1 MIQSS
6 PERIAEYQRRGWWG
20 RTRVDDVFRAAVAE
34 AGDREAVVDPPN
46 RDELTGGD
54 QRRYTFAELDRLVDG
69 LAARLLAVGL
79 RKDDVLATQLP
90 NTVEGVVTFL
100 ACARLGLVFC
110 PVAMQFR
117 EHELR
122 YILGKS
128 GARAFMTVPRFKD
141 TEPAAR
147 GERLLPEFERLHH
160 LLVWREQ
167 EAAPTDLALDRLT
180 EADTGPLGDY
190 LDRLDI
196 DPHETLTLCWTSGTE
211 SRPKGV
217 PRHHAHWVV
226 NGESCTE
233 CGQLREGENI
243 LNPFPMVNIASLGGM
258 VMPWL
263 MTRGKLVQHHPFDL
277 PVFLRQMA
285 EEKINYTVAPPAIL
299 NLLLKNDDLLA
310 KTDISH
316 LRCIGS
322 GSAPLAPWMVKG
334 WQEQHG
340 IVVVNIFG
348 SNEGCSLFSTGED
361 FPDPEDRAL
370 YFPRYGVAGLEWPS
384 RFQKKILTCLKDPET
399 GEVITEPNR
408 PGELCFDG
416 AMRFDGYWQDDELN
430 AEVIDADGF
439 YHSGDLFEL
448 VDDGEPIP
456 RRYRFIGRVKELIIR
471 GGMNISP
478 AELDA
483 LVESHPSIQEAA
495 VFGIP
500 DEVLGEKVCAAVVPK
515 PGETINLDD
524 IVEHLQGLQVASY
537 KWPQEIVLMEA
548 LPRNPLGKVLR
559 RALGRPADA

>member
-6 PERIAEYQRRGWWG
+6 PERIAEYQQRGWWG
-20 RTRVDDVFRAAVAE
+20 QTTVDDVFRDAVAR
-34 AGDREAVVDPPN
+34 AGAEEAVVDPPN
-46 RDELTGGD
+46 KDELTGAA
-54 QRRYTFAELDRLVDG
+54 QQRYTFAELDRLVDG
-69 LAARLLAVGL
+69 LASRLLALGL

-90 NTVEGVVTFL
+90 NTVEGVVAFL

-128 GARAFMTVPRFKD
+128 GASAFMTVPRFKD

-147 GERLLPEFERLHH
+147 AEALVAEFDRLRH

-167 EAAPTDLALDRLT
+167 EADPTDLSLERLAG
-180 EADTGPLGDY
+180 ADPEPLRAY
-190 LDRLDI
+190 LEELEI

-226 NGESCTE
+226 NGESCSE
-233 CGQLREGENI
+233 CGQLQEGENI

-370 YFPRYGVAGLEWPS
+370 YFPRFGVEGLEWPS
-384 RFQKKILTCLKDPET
+384 QFQKKIITCLKDPET
-399 GEVITEPNR
+399 GEVINEPGR

-478 AELDA
+478 AELDS
-483 LVESHPSIQEAA
+483 LVESHPALQEAA

-500 DEVLGEKVCAAVVPK
+500 DEVLGEKVCAAVVPR
-515 PGETINLDD
+515 PGESVTLDD
-524 IVEHLQGLQVASY
+524 VVEHLKSLQVASY
-537 KWPQEIVLMEA
+537 KWPQEMVVLEA

-559 RALGRPADA
+559 RDLTM